1 MIKKII
7 YIILGS
13 IALALG
19 VTGII
24 LPILPTTPFL
34 LLSAFFYV
42 RSSKKLYH
50 WLINHKLFGKYLYNY
65 LTYKAI
71 PLRAKIFALILI
83 WITIPICCILINKMI
98 VSIILPIIALTV
110 SIYIIRLKTL
120 KKDMSN
126 SSQISEKKEIYN
138 KIYE

>member
-13 IALALG
+13 ITLALG

-120 KKDMSN
+120 KKSVSN
-126 SSQISEKKEIYN
+126 SFQVSEKKEICN
-138 KIYE
+138 EIYE